1 MKKIINIFFYI
12 FTSIIL
18 LVSFVMTILEL
29 RLLISGDFLLC
40 DNGFNGFVRY
50 YLRLIICLSFLSV
63 SIFELFKIYNK
74 VEFVKKHLLFLEIL
88 LLLSSFVILLYG
100 TNYVGIVTFVITFVF
115 VGLKLLKEKV
125 K

>member
-1 MKKIINIFFYI
+1 
-12 FTSIIL
+12 
-18 LVSFVMTILEL
+18 MTILEL

-74 VEFVKKHLLFLEIL
+74 VEFIKKHLLFIEIL

-100 TNYVGIVTFVITFVF
+100 YQKTKSIFSV
-115 VGLKLLKEKV
+115 KKQQKELLINLV
-125 K
+125 L